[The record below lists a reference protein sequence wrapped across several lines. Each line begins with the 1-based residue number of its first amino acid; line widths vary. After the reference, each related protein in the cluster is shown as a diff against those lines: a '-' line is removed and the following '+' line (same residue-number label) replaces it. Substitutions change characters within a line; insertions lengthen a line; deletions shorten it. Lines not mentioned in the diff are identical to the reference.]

1 MDWMPTL
8 HHYIDAAIAVAIM
21 LTLSAI
27 AGFVAFGVTDDRSAI
42 AVAMVVVFLLTGA
55 VLLVRVWLSSSS
67 AVRPKE
73 PGTR

>member
-1 MDWMPTL
+1 MPTL

-21 LTLSAI
+21 LTLSVI
-27 AGFVAFGVTDDRSAI
+27 AGFLAFGVTDDRSAI
-42 AVAMVVVFLLTGA
+42 AVTMMAVFLLTGA
-55 VLLVRVWLSSSS
+55 VLLVRGWLSLSS